1 MHACMRACIYICI
14 YIYIYTYM
22 YTHTHT
28 HTHTHT
34 GGAAAVCGVVVVGGA
49 KYLNVPL
56 FELLGIFHF
65 FYFFSIFSMESLVFL
80 IFFSLVCDWSG
91 EVPVLELFGT
101 FFLFFFGKNTF
112 CGGCSEVLGNA
123 CCFWTFFSPLL
134 FECSFCFLIFFACLF
149 VYLFRGLLTHI

>member
-1 MHACMRACIYICI
+1 
-14 YIYIYTYM
+14 
-22 YTHTHT
+22 
-28 HTHTHT
+28 
-34 GGAAAVCGVVVVGGA
+34 VCGVVVVGGA

-101 FFLFFFGKNTF
+101 FFLFLFGEKIHSVVGVARCLEMPAVFELFFPHF
-112 CGGCSEVLGNA
+112 CLSA
-123 CCFWTFFSPLL
+123 
-134 FECSFCFLIFFACLF
+134 LF
-149 VYLFRGLLTHI
+149 VF